1 MCRISSIQAAPA
13 YVSSCHRVIYTT
25 SFLLI
30 GQDFLITSLQIVS
43 PASSVPTVSALWL
56 RGLLQAA
63 EALGLDPQA
72 LLQGAE
78 IPAALLST
86 PYARISLTQNL
97 RLWRQIENLRPQ
109 PDTGLRIGEMVK
121 PSHFQLFAL
130 TLMHS
135 DTLAAAFTRSMRYT
149 RLLSDGGH
157 YFLTGDNN
165 QAAICYEPL
174 GDDFSHHQVDA
185 VLVLLRSFANWLACR
200 TLPLLRVEMR
210 HPAPADLSEYQ
221 RIFAAPLQFS
231 SDRNALVF
239 APEVLAE
246 PLALGDEQ
254 LSTLHEQMLE
264 AQLALLNQPD
274 TAGLVRH
281 FLQHQD
287 DLQIDRDQVA
297 ARLHMSGRTLQRKLQ
312 ECGTKFQQL
321 LDEERCRRAQQLLRQ
336 SDLPLTVISERLGFA
351 ESSVFSRAFRR
362 WSAISPLEYRRA
374 HQDKG

>member
-1 MCRISSIQAAPA
+1 MTTPLHDVAPA
-13 YVSSCHRVIYTT
+13 
-25 SFLLI
+25 
-30 GQDFLITSLQIVS
+30 
-43 PASSVPTVSALWL
+43 PALPTVSALWV

-63 EALGLDPQA
+63 EALGMDPQA
-72 LLQGAE
+72 LLQAAD
-78 IPAALLST
+78 IPAGLLST
-86 PYARISLTQNL
+86 PYASISLAQNL
-97 RLWRQIENLRPQ
+97 QVWRNIERSRPQ

-135 DTLAAAFTRSMRYT
+135 DTLGAAFTRSMRYT

-157 YFLTGDNN
+157 YFLAGENN

-200 TLPLLRVEMR
+200 PLPLLRVEMR
-210 HPAPADLSEYQ
+210 HPAPADSSEYA

-231 SDRNALVF
+231 APRNALVF

-254 LSTLHEQMLE
+254 LSSLHEQMLE

-274 TAGLVRH
+274 SAGLVRH

-287 DLQIDRDQVA
+287 ELLVDRDQVA

-336 SDLPLTVISERLGFA
+336 TDLSLTVISARLGFA

-362 WSAISPLEYRRA
+362 WTGMSPLEFRRA
-374 HQDKG
+374 HQECFTSASSGRR